1 MRPDKKQSNPL
12 RPRQSPPLA
21 LPRGLP
27 AGFAALGTLSQQCL
41 QLLAIL
47 DEPAPATL
55 VAQCLHR
62 AGLRD
67 DNGQPL
73 STVRLLAL
81 LSELRQQGMLSPDN
95 RCLGEYVEPLTR
107 RALQE
112 GLFPGLADAV
122 QREAT
127 LQGAAKWPL
136 RAYRLRRLLRLGIYC
151 QDFELLEEAQQ
162 HIAQHLERFRQL
174 FGPVP
179 LCVQLLLS
187 PFDPAWLGNLN
198 ISFQFYLIN
207 QALYS
212 CLGQARVEEEFFRY
226 LREMDSLG
234 FSAGEMAPFHRLLAN
249 MLLFQG
255 KHDELDLLLHQH
267 AASFHASGYAAALKL
282 LRGKQD
288 EAHELFSQDMTQLRQ
303 DLGEEQPEIYA
314 FPGLLHN
321 VLGQGRGAASP
332 PPRQQGLRTD
342 IMEDSAEPNF
352 GLPLQVL
359 ARGQGAD
366 PTEIVR
372 LAAILDTEHNLLEML
387 PAALVLYWLG
397 LPLDEAR
404 QAVLQRAG
412 SRALAA
418 GLQWL
423 AMEFLELAGR
433 LNPERDGAAED
444 AARLRQELG
453 CASIIDLLQPAD
465 SWRRGIESLL
475 QLANVS
481 VEQTPC
487 RRLVWR
493 ISCSNVQVVAQAR
506 EQQRGAEGKW
516 NKGRNVSTTR
526 LFDTLPLEE
535 LGPQDRDIVE
545 GLRRLGQRSLPLIM
559 PDEVLPHM
567 IGHPRLELSHA
578 NATPVEFLAG
588 EPELLLEEQ
597 GDELVLRFMHEFGE
611 RELILVQESLTRF
624 KLVRIDEE
632 HRRLAR
638 ILGREGLRVPRTA
651 QDQLI
656 TALGSLASR
665 MTIHS
670 DVPIE
675 IDRDVAPAMVEADPT
690 IHVLMAPLGQGFR
703 LEMYVQPFGA
713 AGPYLKPGQGM
724 ANVVALVEGRRQ
736 QTRRNLP
743 LEEDRAREVEES
755 CPMLDLAMDFEQDTE
770 RAWSLH
776 DPEECLQLLLE
787 LQEIKDR
794 IVIEWPEGERL
805 SVRRH
810 VGVGQLNLRITTDR
824 QDWFLLNGT
833 LQLDQ
838 DHVIE
843 LKTLLDQVRKR
854 PGRFISLGEG
864 QFMALTQELRRRLDD
879 ILALAEEGRDDH
891 APLRLHPLTALALTE
906 LTERSSIEA
915 DQPWHDMV
923 QRIADCRAYS
933 PPLPTTLQ
941 ADLRDYQ
948 RDGYL
953 WMARLARLGLGGCLA
968 DDMGLGKTLQAL
980 ALVLQLAQDGPSLV
994 VAPTSVCMNWALEAQ
1009 RFAPT
1014 LRVHTLSGVDREKLV
1029 QGLERF
1035 DLLVTS
1041 YTLLQQE
1048 SKLLGGIN
1056 WQAIVLDEAQA
1067 IKNASTKRSRAAM
1080 GLKGSCRF
1088 LTTGTPLENHLGELW
1103 NLFRFINPGLL
1114 GTLKRF
1120 NERFAIPIEKHQD
1133 REARRRL
1140 KKLIRPFILRRIKS
1154 QVLDELPPRTEMT
1167 IWIELRQE
1175 ELQLYEA
1182 LRQQALEKIDAGRET
1197 SGRQLQILTEIMHLR
1212 RACCNPRL
1220 ILPDSNITSSKLEA
1234 FAELVDDL
1242 LDARHKALVF
1252 SQFTGHL
1259 ALIQEYLNQRGISYQ
1274 YLDGSTPAR
1283 ERQRRVEAF
1292 QAGEGDLFLISL
1304 KAGGVGLN
1312 LTAADYVIHM
1322 DPWWNPA
1329 VEDQASDRAH
1339 RIGQERPVT
1348 IYRLV
1353 SLHTIEEKIVRLH
1366 QRKRALADSLLEGT
1380 DTLSHIDPEELLAL
1394 IRED

>member
-1 MRPDKKQSNPL
+1 VGVPPQFNTLGQLS
-12 RPRQSPPLA
+12 RQ
-21 LPRGLP
+21 
-27 AGFAALGTLSQQCL
+27 TL
-41 QLLAIL
+41 QLIAIL
-47 DEPAPATL
+47 DEPAPAGL
-55 VAQCLHR
+55 VTQCLHR
-62 AGLRD
+62 AGQRD
-67 DNGQPL
+67 DTGVPL
-73 STVRLLAL
+73 TSVRLLAV
-81 LSELRQQGMLSPDN
+81 LSELRQQGLLTPDN
-95 RCLGEYVEPLTR
+95 RCPPAHVEPLTR
-107 RALQE
+107 KALQD
-112 GLFPGLADAV
+112 GSFPALADAI
-122 QREAT
+122 QREAS
-127 LQGAAKWPL
+127 LQGTTKWPL
-136 RAYRLRRLLRLGIYC
+136 RAYRIRRLLRLGIYC

-162 HIAQHLERFRQL
+162 LILPQMERYSQL
-174 FGPVP
+174 FGPLP
-179 LCVQLLLS
+179 TEVQLLLT
-187 PFDPAWLGNLN
+187 PFDPVWLGNLN

-207 QALYS
+207 QAIYS
-212 CLGQARVEEEFFRY
+212 CLALGRDEQQFFLY
-226 LREMDSLG
+226 LHDMDKRG
-234 FSAGEMAPFHRLLAN
+234 YAAGEMAPFHRLRAN
-249 MLLFQG
+249 
-255 KHDELDLLLHQH
+255 LLLMQGDFAQLGRLLGDH
-267 AASFHASGYAAALKL
+267 AASFHASGHAAALTL
-282 LRGKQD
+282 LQGGIDAARRLFEQ
-288 EAHELFSQDMTQLRQ
+288 ELHVLRQ
-303 DLGEEQPEIYA
+303 DLNEPHPEIYGL
-314 FPGLLHN
+314 PGMLHHLLD
-321 VLGQGRGAASP
+321 LTRDGEAGAE
-332 PPRQQGLRTD
+332 PR
-342 IMEDSAEPNF
+342 ISAMAMHEDSLEPDF
-352 GLPLQVL
+352 SLPLQVL
-359 ARGQGAD
+359 AQGQAAVPAD
-366 PTEIVR
+366 VVR
-372 LAAILDTEHNLLEML
+372 LATLLEGEHNLLEVL
-387 PAALVLYWLG
+387 TAVLVLYWLG
-397 LPLDEAR
+397 LPLESNHQEALR
-404 QAVLQRAG
+404 GAGPRAE
-412 SRALAA
+412 A
-418 GLQWL
+418 GGFLWL
-423 AMEFLELAGR
+423 AQELYEA
-433 LNPERDGAAED
+433 
-444 AARLRQELG
+444 AARMCDDGQEHGVKAAALRSQLG
-453 CASIIDLLQPAD
+453 CATLLDLMPPSE

-475 QLANVS
+475 QLAEVTREQEVSRRLIWRITGQDGEVS
-481 VEQTPC
+481 VQ
-487 RRLVWR
+487 L
-493 ISCSNVQVVAQAR
+493 R

-516 NKGRNVSTTR
+516 NKGRNVSVAR
-526 LFDTLPLEE
+526 LFDSLPLEE
-535 LGPQDRDIVE
+535 LPPQDREIVAL
-545 GLRRLGQRSLPLIM
+545 LRDKAPHVLPLSLPE
-559 PDEVLPHM
+559 EVLPLF
-567 IGHPRLELSHA
+567 IGHPRLELHQSPT
-578 NATPVEFLAG
+578 TPVEFFSG
-588 EPELLLEEQ
+588 EPELLLEEE
-597 GDELVLRFMHEFGE
+597 GDELILRLIQAIDE
-611 RELILVQESLTRF
+611 RNILLLQESPTRF
-624 KLVRIDEE
+624 KVVQIDAE
-632 HRRLAR
+632 HRRVAR
-638 ILGREGLRVPRTA
+638 ILSKGGLRVPRTA

-670 DVPIE
+670 AVPLE
-675 IDRDVAPAMVEADPT
+675 TDRETQPAMVEADPT

-703 LEMYVQPFGA
+703 LEMHVQPFGA

-736 QTRRNLP
+736 QTRRDLM
-743 LEEDRAREVEES
+743 LEEERAREVEES

-787 LQEIKDR
+787 LQDIKDR

-824 QDWFLLNGT
+824 QDWFILNGT
-833 LQLDQ
+833 LHLDQ

-843 LKTLLDQVRKR
+843 LKTLLDHIRR
-854 PGRFISLGEG
+854 RRGRFISLGDG
-864 QFMALTQELRRRLDD
+864 QFIALTQELRRRLDD
-879 ILALAEEGRDDH
+879 IVALAEEGRDES
-891 APLRLHPLTALALTE
+891 AGLRLHPLTALALSE
-906 LTERSSIEA
+906 LTDRSSLQA
-915 DQPWHDMV
+915 DQTWLDMV
-923 QRIADCRAYS
+923 QRITASRSYTPA
-933 PPLPTTLQ
+933 LPSTLQ

-948 RDGYL
+948 REGFL
-953 WMARLARLGLGGCLA
+953 WMARLAQLSLGGCLA

-980 ALVLQLAQDGPSLV
+980 ALILHLAQDGPSLV
-994 VAPTSVCMNWALEAQ
+994 VAPTSVCMNWVLEAQ

-1014 LRVHTLSGVDREKLV
+1014 LRVHSLAGVQRERLVKKL
-1029 QGLERF
+1029 GRF

-1048 SKLLGGIN
+1048 GKLLGDIT

-1067 IKNASTKRSRAAM
+1067 IKNAATKRSRAAM
-1080 GLKGSCRF
+1080 ALKSNCRF

-1154 QVLDELPPRTEMT
+1154 QVLDELPPRTETT
-1167 IWIELRQE
+1167 IWIELRRE

-1182 LRQQALEKIDAGRET
+1182 LRQQALEKIDAGRDAG
-1197 SGRQLQILTEIMHLR
+1197 GRQLQILTEIMNLR

-1220 ILPDSNITSSKLEA
+1220 ILPESAIPSSKLEA
-1234 FAELVDDL
+1234 FAELIEDL
-1242 LDARHKALVF
+1242 LGARHKALVF

-1259 ALIQEYLNQRGISYQ
+1259 ALIQEFLDRRAIRYQ

-1380 DTLSHIDPEELLAL
+1380 DSLSHIDPEELLAL